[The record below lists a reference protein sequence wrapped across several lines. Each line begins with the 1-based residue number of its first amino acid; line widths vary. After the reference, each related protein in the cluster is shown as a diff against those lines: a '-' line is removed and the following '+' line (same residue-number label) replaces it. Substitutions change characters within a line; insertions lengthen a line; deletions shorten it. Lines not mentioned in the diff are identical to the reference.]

1 MAVPHLDADSA
12 STKLLDAN
20 LDVTEVANQLA
31 ALALNGDRARV
42 DGDLDW
48 RRGRKEYTHLHTKAT
63 RHKGGKPHC
72 SPMHACMTVARQT
85 TTLGVLA
92 TL

>member
-31 ALALNGDRARV
+31 ALALNGDRACV

-48 RRGRKEYTHLHTKAT
+48 RRGGRNTPIYT
-63 RHKGGKPHC
+63 
-72 SPMHACMTVARQT
+72 
-85 TTLGVLA
+85 
-92 TL
+92 